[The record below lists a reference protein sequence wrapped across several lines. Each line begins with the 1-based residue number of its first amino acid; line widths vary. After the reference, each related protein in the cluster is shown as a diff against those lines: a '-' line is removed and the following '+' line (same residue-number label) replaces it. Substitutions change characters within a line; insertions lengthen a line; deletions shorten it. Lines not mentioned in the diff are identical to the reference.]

1 MDHELPDREREQVRP
16 VPRERSA
23 APGGLRPRSGTEPV
37 TARSPVRLRR
47 LLSGVFLPLFAAAA
61 VLFAVWAARSGA
73 GDSPGRGA
81 LFTLAAVC
89 AALAVAAAVDLLVV
103 ARGLRRERAGSR

>member
-1 MDHELPDREREQVRP
+1 MDHDPPERA
-16 VPRERSA
+16 RSGA
-23 APGGLRPRSGTEPV
+23 AGGRRMRTGTEPV

-47 LLSGVFLPLFAAAA
+47 LLSSLFLPLFAMAAA
-61 VLFAVWAARSGA
+61 LFAAWAAASGA

-81 LFTLAAVC
+81 LVTLAAVC

-103 ARGLRRERAGSR
+103 GRRLRRERVGPR